1 MVFFLRS
8 LLRQLLD
15 AGPLALADK
24 AYLDHA
30 TGLGDLERR
39 MRVIDRQGSMS
50 LFFLA

>member
-1 MVFFLRS
+1 MLFLKN

-15 AGPLALADK
+15 ARPLALADK

-39 MRVIDRQGSMS
+39 MRVMDRQGSMN